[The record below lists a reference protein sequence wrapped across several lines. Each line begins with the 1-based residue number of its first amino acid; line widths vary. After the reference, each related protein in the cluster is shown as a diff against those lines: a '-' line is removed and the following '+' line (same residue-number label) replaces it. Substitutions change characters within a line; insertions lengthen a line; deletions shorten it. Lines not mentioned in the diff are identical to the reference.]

1 MYTAHGHSVP
11 VLLALPVCACVCMC
25 VHVCMCVLVCGGEV
39 HLEVVEV
46 RQEKKQIV
54 QFLPTAFLLQLRI
67 ELHCY
72 FLQQVGSFKGERGG
86 EGRGGE
92 GRGDLMRIG

>member
-1 MYTAHGHSVP
+1 MLG
-11 VLLALPVCACVCMC
+11 LLALLVCA
-25 VHVCMCVLVCGGEV
+25 HVRVCGGEA

-54 QFLPTAFLLQLRI
+54 HFLPTAFLLQLRT

-72 FLQQVGSFKGERGG
+72 FLQQVGSFKG
-86 EGRGGE
+86 GRGGE
-92 GRGDLMRIG
+92 GRRDLVHIC